1 MITHDLVKLLQSFH
15 QKTVLVF
22 GDVMLD
28 RFVYGHVDRISPEA
42 PIPIM
47 TVQRTVD
54 MPGGAANVA
63 RNVATL
69 GARAIL
75 VGVVGEDSWA
85 GDLRAQL
92 KNFPS
97 IEARLVADRSRPTT
111 VKTRHVADR
120 QQILRTDI
128 ESREPLSEDTGVL
141 ALHELIDALPASDV
155 VIFSD
160 YGKGV
165 LSDSVTQAA
174 IAAAT
179 RAGKPVLVDPK
190 SRSLSKYRGATVL
203 TPNRHELQLACGAEC
218 STDEQV
224 ASGARAILEQDICS
238 ALVVTRGRD
247 GMSIIRRD
255 GSAIH
260 LKTMAREVYDV
271 SGAGDTAVA
280 TMALGVAAGED
291 IVETAKLANVAA
303 GIVVGKYGTAAVTV
317 GELIA
322 TLEQMDGG
330 GDSPKNFT
338 LEGVQQ
344 LARRWRDLGLSIAF
358 TNGCFDLIH
367 PGHVS
372 MLGQARRNADR
383 LIVGLNSDLSIR
395 RLKGEGRPVQ
405 GEAARAMVLASLK
418 SVDAV
423 VIFEDDTPIR
433 LIEALEPDV
442 LVKGAD
448 YTVDTVVGA
457 DAVLGRGGKV
467 ILADIVRDESTTN
480 MVRRAVA
487 SIQS

>member
-1 MITHDLVKLLQSFH
+1 
-15 QKTVLVF
+15 
-22 GDVMLD
+22 
-28 RFVYGHVDRISPEA
+28 
-42 PIPIM
+42 
-47 TVQRTVD
+47 
-54 MPGGAANVA
+54 
-63 RNVATL
+63 
-69 GARAIL
+69 
-75 VGVVGEDSWA
+75 
-85 GDLRAQL
+85 
-92 KNFPS
+92 
-97 IEARLVADRSRPTT
+97 
-111 VKTRHVADR
+111 
-120 QQILRTDI
+120 
-128 ESREPLSEDTGVL
+128 
-141 ALHELIDALPASDV
+141 
-155 VIFSD
+155 
-160 YGKGV
+160 
-165 LSDSVTQAA
+165 VTQAA

-291 IVETAKLANVAA
+291 IAETAKLANVAA

-322 TLEQMDGG
+322 TLEQMDGS
-330 GDSPKNFT
+330 GDSTKNFT

-344 LARRWRDLGLSIAF
+344 LARSWRDLGLTIAF

-423 VIFEDDTPIR
+423 VIFEEDTPIR

-487 SIQS
+487 SIRS